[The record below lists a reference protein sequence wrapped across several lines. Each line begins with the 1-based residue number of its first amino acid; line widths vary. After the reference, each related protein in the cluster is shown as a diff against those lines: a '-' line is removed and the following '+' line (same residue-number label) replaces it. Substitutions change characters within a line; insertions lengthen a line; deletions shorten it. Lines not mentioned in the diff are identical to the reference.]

1 MWYFYRMESFLTVLT
16 AFSKHPI
23 PILDATIAVGK
34 YRLLDLGSTN
44 PALASINITDPTVCE
59 TYINGMLAE
68 TGGTVA
74 YGGYLEQRNLYADK
88 ARFSDNPT
96 AQRNI
101 HLGMDFWCR
110 AGTGVRVPLSGTV
123 HSFRN
128 NHTIGDYGPTIVL
141 EHELQGYCFY
151 TLYGHL
157 SLKSLDGLAVGK
169 KVDAGTTL
177 GTLGTSDINVNYAPH
192 LHFQIIRD
200 METYMGDYPGVC
212 APRDLD
218 YYRINCPDPN
228 LLLKIAL

>member
-1 MWYFYRMESFLTVLT
+1 METFSTVLT
-16 AFSKHPI
+16 SYSEHPI
-23 PILDATIAVGK
+23 TLLDASIPLKK
-34 YRLLDLGSTN
+34 YKPLDLS
-44 PALASINITDPTVCE
+44 ASNADLKSVDITDPIVCE
-59 TYINGMLAE
+59 RYINKLLERKNGK
-68 TGGTVA
+68 VA

-88 ARFSDNPT
+88 ASFSDNPT

-110 AGTGVRVPLSGTV
+110 AGTSVRVPLSGTV

-141 EHELQGYCFY
+141 DHELQGYCFY

-169 KVDAGTTL
+169 KFDAGTTL

-212 APRDLD
+212 APTDLD